1 MQGQPPSKKVDAMAK
16 EKTPGPTKT
25 YTEKVAEKI
34 IIALENGTAPW
45 IKPWKGGDLSGNMP
59 INPISKNHYKGIN
72 LLNLL
77 IEANINGYNDNR
89 WLTYKQAKTLGAQ
102 VREGEKA
109 TTIQYWMWTEE
120 VARLD
125 EKGNVVLDEN
135 KKPIKDTVYLD
146 PPKIFYSTVF
156 NAAQIDGMPEIV
168 REVSID
174 REFEAIEAAERI
186 LTNSGAIIHHREQGK
201 AFYRP
206 SSDEIILPLKK
217 QFNDEMGYYSTA
229 LHELGH
235 WTGHSSRLDR
245 DISNPL
251 NTFGSQGYARE
262 ELRAEIASYI
272 LCSELALD
280 YDPGNHISYIGSW
293 VAALKEKPSEIFK
306 AAADA
311 GKITQYLQKFNLD
324 PSIDQTKD
332 VNNIIDGDGAQVEVG
347 EKVYFNVSYKE
358 KKAAKELGAKWDKE
372 AKLWY
377 AQGSNVARMSEQ
389 FKPIK
394 GIEEY
399 VPFSIIFKRAEGPS
413 AQCVEKNFNT
423 FSEVNSYMLKMSHTA
438 PKKDAGYDKCDFTV
452 NFGNDDTYT
461 GRYDL
466 VHYSVE
472 VPDLSRY
479 IKEQLLF
486 MSGELRPDHMT
497 LSQYA
502 DCIAS
507 YGTLKQ
513 EAAEMLTRIMPML
526 EGDKFSENIKGCE
539 FEMRFG
545 IGTPE
550 ETNVVA
556 LGADI
561 ESFKQQ
567 MKEAGWEV
575 EKADTIGEAQQ
586 INRIAAAA
594 PIGANLLDALNAVK
608 QTQKTLNLK

>member
-1 MQGQPPSKKVDAMAK
+1 MAKDNTSGQP
-16 EKTPGPTKT
+16 KT

-45 IKPWKGGDLSGNMP
+45 IKPWKGGDLAGNMP

-125 EKGNVVLDEN
+125 KDGNAILDEN

-156 NAAQIDGMPEIV
+156 NATQIDGMPEII
-168 REVSID
+168 REVIFD
-174 REFEAIEAAERI
+174 KEFEAIEAAERI
-186 LTNSGAIIHHREQGK
+186 LTNSKAIIHHREQGK
-201 AFYRP
+201 AFYHP
-206 SSDEIILPLKK
+206 SSDEITLPLKK

-245 DISNPL
+245 DINNPL

-280 YDPGNHISYIGSW
+280 YDPGNHISYIASW

-324 PSIDQTKD
+324 VAVDQTKD
-332 VNNIIDGDGAQVEVG
+332 ENNIENMDEAQAEL
-347 EKVYFNVSYKE
+347 EKKVFFNVSFKQKNE
-358 KKAAKELGAKWDKE
+358 AKQLGAKWDKDL
-372 AKLWY
+372 KMWY
-377 AQGSNVARMSEQ
+377 AEDDNIKKMDNC
-389 FKPIK
+389 FKRVGDETEKNSLDI
-394 GIEEY
+394 Y
-399 VPFSIIFKRAEGPS
+399 FKRAEGPS
-413 AQCVEKNFNT
+413 HLCVAKTFTNF
-423 FSEVNSYMLKMSHTA
+423 EDVNRYMGEMSRTA
-438 PKKDAGYDKCDFTV
+438 PKEGYDKCDFKV
-452 NFGNDDTYT
+452 DFGNDDIYT

-466 VHYSVE
+466 KHSSIE
-472 VPDLSRY
+472 KPDLANY
-479 IKEQLLF
+479 VKEELLF
-486 MSGELRPDHMT
+486 YTGELKPDHMSQ
-497 LSQYA
+497 SQY
-502 DCIAS
+502 DELLHM
-507 YGTLKQ
+507 YGNK
-513 EAAEMLTRIMPML
+513 EEVAGMLLRVGPVL
-526 EGDKFSENIKGCE
+526 GY
-539 FEMRFG
+539 
-545 IGTPE
+545 
-550 ETNVVA
+550 TNSKMDEIV
-556 LGADI
+556 
-561 ESFKQQ
+561 S
-567 MKEAGWEV
+567 
-575 EKADTIGEAQQ
+575 
-586 INRIAAAA
+586 IAASV
-594 PIGANLLDALNAVK
+594 NSK
-608 QTQKTLNLK
+608 QTLDEAVSMLNKNQNQAQTPKG